1 MKDWLRY
8 CNWYYRTA
16 MDPEVD
22 IKEFFNAPMV
32 SRKWKITLHEP
43 TVARFGLLWKVFD
56 MVALKGLDFKV
67 PILDDS
73 KSPLSG
79 YLLGGVKL
87 RVQISSLLALV
98 VTSRGQV

>member
-56 MVALKGLDFKV
+56 MVALKGLDRR
-67 PILDDS
+67 
-73 KSPLSG
+73 G
-79 YLLGGVKL
+79 T
-87 RVQISSLLALV
+87 LANP
-98 VTSRGQV
+98 